1 MDKPKLG
8 SPVKADIKR
17 NCLLCSRWTV
27 CRDPNKDMDYA
38 CSKFTNQFEQSMHD
52 LFEQEYEEEKKEQ
65 RFLKKNKEK
74 LSSKEVRSRF
84 NSKVNITSEHVKN
97 DSIYDLIMETINS
110 GSPLPPDLKI
120 NDKDIR
126 KPPNVL
132 EWMIEPEFIGGDQK
146 PFAKQIQI
154 AVHTMGEWCPK
165 CSNEEYFE
173 CVPVDDSVDDIKSE
187 VIFLKNGKCPRCKS
201 TKYDLVQDEYLID
214 PFEIIGILG
223 QRSGKS
229 ILSTMMESYNTAR
242 WVLTPNLPA
251 TFRVLQSSVFTSS
264 YTATTFGQAKGAFW
278 DPLNAIFLDSE
289 WFKTY
294 HKFLNEEG
302 NKLGEELYK
311 HSETM
316 LTYRHKNIVLAP
328 ASPSMRSLRG
338 RTRITGVIDELGWF
352 QTGKNKKG
360 EDFERMNA
368 KEVYIAIKRSLST
381 MRASYIKR
389 FNQGYYQLPK
399 PLLTLISSPKARN
412 DQIMTRYREAEGS
425 REVYRIKAPTWEANP
440 EQTREVLSEEFR
452 TDYVGAMR
460 DYGCEPPMA
469 ANAWITD
476 ENLIEGA
483 FTGPKNAIT
492 VTTRRFRTK
501 SNKLA
506 TAGYYKTRRIP
517 TYPNNGGAIL
527 GIDAGF
533 SCLEGNTLIATD
545 RGLIKIKDL
554 NDGINKP
561 VVDIDVNVIG
571 KNGIVKATR
580 WLNKGKKDVFKLTTK
595 TGNYIEATEDHKIMV
610 FENGKL
616 VWKELKDIKLGDY
629 LCSNS
634 VSIKNVNKLAL
645 NLSNQ
650 KSKEGGQIQL
660 KKPNYMDEDLAF
672 LIGAIISEGSI
683 TKYQTQIAN
692 TDGKYLKKLYKIFYD
707 KFGIKGKVYIN
718 RDKGKKLIINGRNT
732 QCNKDY
738 ANIVVCSRQL
748 TKWWKEMGLFFDNTL
763 GHKNSYKKVIPW
775 CILQADS
782 ESQKAF
788 LASYIE
794 GDGNTKGRINI
805 CSKSVKL
812 KKQIQI
818 LLNSF
823 GIMTNIER
831 DCISGTTSRDA
842 NEYYN
847 IIKPYLI
854 SKFNEIRESRTK
866 SSNKFGFLADHV
878 KNVIQNRYVQSNSKN
893 GSLYKNDKGE
903 LITLKYFR
911 RFPRITRFVYDSYKK
926 GNYDKFLS
934 EFKKISESEYNKLIY
949 LLKNE
954 YRFTSVTKKT
964 YVGKKNVY
972 DLTIENGK
980 APAFTANGLIVHN
993 CNSFAFAVGYPTSI
1007 PDPEDEEEED
1017 VIVGMNIALVGEII
1031 PRKDYPI
1038 SFTAVYKQ
1046 LLQPLC
1052 SEFNVAVVISD
1063 TWQNKKLQQDL
1074 EDSLGISY
1082 FEYKLGLQ
1090 EFIDYREGIYENI
1103 IQHPKLDMPFED
1115 ISSMT
1120 LEDYPN
1126 CFNKFPVAHLAFQMM
1141 TVQNT
1146 GTAVI
1151 KGEEGTTDDI
1161 LRACVICHAGL
1172 QNEEVLDEVLS
1183 FSTATQ
1189 PIQALG
1195 TVALASSGRSS
1206 NHSGMGSQN
1215 TSNIGVT
1222 ASYGGSSR
1230 PATGNSSS
1238 SIGILG
1244 RK

>member
-84 NSKVNITSEHVKN
+84 NSKINITSEHVKN
-97 DSIYDLIMETINS
+97 DSIFDLIMETINS

-173 CVPVDDSVDDIKSE
+173 CVPVDASVDDIKSE

-533 SCLEGNTLIATD
+533 SN
-545 RGLIKIKDL
+545 
-554 NDGINKP
+554 
-561 VVDIDVNVIG
+561 
-571 KNGIVKATR
+571 
-580 WLNKGKKDVFKLTTK
+580 
-595 TGNYIEATEDHKIMV
+595 
-610 FENGKL
+610 
-616 VWKELKDIKLGDY
+616 
-629 LCSNS
+629 
-634 VSIKNVNKLAL
+634 
-645 NLSNQ
+645 
-650 KSKEGGQIQL
+650 
-660 KKPNYMDEDLAF
+660 
-672 LIGAIISEGSI
+672 
-683 TKYQTQIAN
+683 
-692 TDGKYLKKLYKIFYD
+692 
-707 KFGIKGKVYIN
+707 
-718 RDKGKKLIINGRNT
+718 
-732 QCNKDY
+732 
-738 ANIVVCSRQL
+738 
-748 TKWWKEMGLFFDNTL
+748 
-763 GHKNSYKKVIPW
+763 
-775 CILQADS
+775 
-782 ESQKAF
+782 
-788 LASYIE
+788 
-794 GDGNTKGRINI
+794 
-805 CSKSVKL
+805 
-812 KKQIQI
+812 
-818 LLNSF
+818 
-823 GIMTNIER
+823 
-831 DCISGTTSRDA
+831 
-842 NEYYN
+842 
-847 IIKPYLI
+847 
-854 SKFNEIRESRTK
+854 
-866 SSNKFGFLADHV
+866 
-878 KNVIQNRYVQSNSKN
+878 
-893 GSLYKNDKGE
+893 
-903 LITLKYFR
+903 
-911 RFPRITRFVYDSYKK
+911 
-926 GNYDKFLS
+926 
-934 EFKKISESEYNKLIY
+934 
-949 LLKNE
+949 
-954 YRFTSVTKKT
+954 
-964 YVGKKNVY
+964 
-972 DLTIENGK
+972 
-980 APAFTANGLIVHN
+980 
-993 CNSFAFAVGYPTSI
+993 NSFAFAVGYPTSI